1 MVLTSPTAGLP
12 SLMVRQS
19 QPPGLCIVITRIQAD
34 EFVLPPVACL
44 CGVPQSPVR
53 RTGTRPQAETRALR
67 SPWVVVL
74 VAVLRGRS
82 AVSLR
87 HCTSPDDSQHDSIT

>member
-34 EFVLPPVACL
+34 EFVLPPVAL
-44 CGVPQSPVR
+44 
-53 RTGTRPQAETRALR
+53 
-67 SPWVVVL
+67 
-74 VAVLRGRS
+74 
-82 AVSLR
+82 
-87 HCTSPDDSQHDSIT
+87 